1 MPLDEYRKKR
11 DFTATPEPAGHNT
24 ANRVRTLPIF
34 VVQKHE
40 ASRLHYDFRLEVD
53 GVLVSWAVPKGPS
66 MATSERRLAIR
77 TEDHPIE
84 YAGFEGII
92 PEGHYGAGVVM
103 VWDTGTYRVDGEGS
117 AARQLS
123 DGELKFTLNGQKLHG
138 AFVLI
143 RASGQRWFL
152 IKRRDEDAML
162 SDAVNGDARCSKSGR
177 SMEQIEAGASA
188 PVASKRNARRRV
200 R

>member
-24 ANRVRTLPIF
+24 ANRVPTLPIF

-138 AFVLI
+138 AFVLV

-152 IKRRDEDAML
+152 IKRRDEYAMP
-162 SDAVNGDARCSKSGR
+162 SYTINGDARSAKTGR
-177 SMEQIEAGASA
+177 TMEQIEAGASA